1 MTKQDVIVKV
11 QESLGSLFTK
21 DDVIN
26 CLNLVSEQPK
36 VAEEPKQDFIAILNL
51 VRDKIIDILDCYD
64 FDDANNFEIS
74 NESFTIRYDNQVEL
88 DSFDISADEQK
99 RNVLALIK
107 DAITDLKEEHET
119 RMEII
124 KEQNYVISVSESN

>member
-21 DDVIN
+21 DDVVN

-51 VRDKIIDILDCYD
+51 VRDKIIDVLDCYD
-64 FDDANNFEIS
+64 FDDSNNFEIS

-99 RNVLALIK
+99 RNVLDLIR
-107 DAITDLKEEHET
+107 DAITDLKDEHQTRLLIIAEEH
-119 RMEII
+119 
-124 KEQNYVISVSESN
+124 SESN